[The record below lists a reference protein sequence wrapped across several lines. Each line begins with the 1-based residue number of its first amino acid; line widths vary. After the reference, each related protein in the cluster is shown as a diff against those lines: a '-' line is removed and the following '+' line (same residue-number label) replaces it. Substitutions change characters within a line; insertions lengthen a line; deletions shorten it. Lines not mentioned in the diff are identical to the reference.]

1 MDTTFLVSNGI
12 AFEENV
18 SLKRRTWIKRG
29 GIAKVWVQP
38 AKMSD
43 FKKVI
48 SWIQKSG
55 FVYEVIG
62 NTSNCYFLN
71 HYNPD
76 VIVSTLK
83 LKEMQILEVEDKIV
97 CDCGY
102 NMSKLAK
109 YCNTN
114 GIKGFEG
121 FTGLPGTV
129 AGAAINNSGCLDS
142 LCSKIIKSVTVV
154 NNGEEV
160 EVTNKELC
168 YEHRGSKLKSKVI
181 MGAVIL
187 VSFNIERDD
196 PEILIKRAKQIES
209 RRRKF
214 LENKHPNLGS
224 SYARLE
230 FKRNIWE
237 KIFHKIMNLS
247 FLDPA
252 MKRKLSNKFFLNVYD
267 TKSFRQYVSDLNFNC
282 FTWKNDG
289 ADEAFF
295 EYIDFVK
302 KFSKAA
308 TLEIEIKGKK

>member
-12 AFEENV
+12 AFEEDI
-18 SLKRRTWIKRG
+18 SLKTKTWIKRG

-38 AKMSD
+38 TTISD

-48 SWIQKSG
+48 SWIQQKD

-71 HYNPD
+71 NYNPD

-83 LKEMQILEVEDKIV
+83 VKEIKILEDEGKIV

-109 YCNTN
+109 YCNAN

-142 LCSKIIKSVTVV
+142 LCSKIINSVRIV
-154 NNGEEV
+154 NNGEEI
-160 EVTNKELC
+160 EVTNQELC
-168 YEHRGSKLKSKVI
+168 YEHRGSKLKSKAITGVVTQVI
-181 MGAVIL
+181 
-187 VSFNIERDD
+187 FNIERDN
-196 PEILIKRAKQIES
+196 PEILIKKAKQIEL

-214 LENKHPNLGS
+214 LENKYPNLGS
-224 SYARLE
+224 SYASLE

-237 KIFHKIMNLS
+237 KVFYKIIKLS
-247 FLDPA
+247 FLDPVL
-252 MKRKLSNKFFLNVYD
+252 KRKISNKFFLKSYD
-267 TKSFRQYVSDLNFNC
+267 TESFRNYVSELNFNC
-282 FTWKNDG
+282 FTWKDDD

-302 KFSKAA
+302 NFSKAA